1 MSFVDSFLPLAL
13 ALIPAVLGVLIF
25 ALPEKLRGAQLSAM
39 VVGAGATFVL
49 ALTALGK
56 PLEFTRA
63 WAGWGMDFSLKL
75 TQTGG
80 ALVVAASA
88 LTLVVAAL
96 AALPKRMPEKSRA
109 FAGCTLLAL
118 GMANGALLA
127 NNLVAML
134 FFWQAMWA
142 PVYGMIKAGGEN
154 AWKSSVKAVFTAGFA
169 DLMLILGLG
178 LASLAAASMTID
190 QMHAH
195 PGALGTMGFLLMAVG
210 AVAKLGA
217 IPFHGWLYAASEDA
231 PSPFMGLIPGGLN
244 LLMGANLLTK
254 FPGIFDAAAFPG
266 ATFLVLAV
274 GIAIVL
280 LAGMLAM
287 GADGYKKQ
295 AVALNAAQA
304 GALVLGA
311 TSRAGGTFVPVVIVA
326 AAVGCC
332 LYLTA
337 GILDAR
343 KPGKSSPASLLYSIA
358 AGASV
363 AVVFTGSLFRIALHE
378 SWPGLILTV
387 AALFG
392 AIFAVA
398 GIMGLIRAG
407 RDGSSKVEPFFDLGV
422 AQSWLDRTLADPY
435 PAAAAFIKGYA
446 GVSLKVNDAISWF
459 YDVGVVA
466 FVGLLTSLVR
476 KAHNGSQ
483 SRYVIWVLLGSVA
496 VIAIFALS

>member
-1 MSFVDSFLPLAL
+1 MLAL
-13 ALIPAVLGVLIF
+13 VPADLGDLVL
-25 ALPEKLRGAQLSAM
+25 ALPEKLRGAQLSAL

-75 TQTGG
+75 TNTAG

-96 AALPKRMPEKSRA
+96 AALPKRLPEKSRM
-109 FAGCTLLAL
+109 FSGCALLAL
-118 GMANGALLA
+118 GMANGALQA

-178 LASLAAASMTID
+178 LSSLAAESMTID

-195 PGALGTMGFLLMAVG
+195 PGALGAMGFLLMAVG
-210 AVAKLGA
+210 AAAKLGA
-217 IPFHGWLYAASEDA
+217 IPFHGWLYAAAEDA
-231 PSPFMGLIPGGLN
+231 PSPFMGLVPGGLN
-244 LLMGANLLTK
+244 LLMGANLLSK

-266 ATFLVLAV
+266 ATFILLLAAAATVLV
-274 GIAIVL
+274 
-280 LAGMLAM
+280 AGMLAM
-287 GADGYKKQ
+287 GANGYKKQ

-304 GALVLGA
+304 GALILGA
-311 TSRAGGTFVPVVIVA
+311 TSRAGAAFVPVVIVA
-326 AAVGCC
+326 AAAGCC

-343 KPGKSSPASLLYSIA
+343 KPGKPSSASLLNSIA

-363 AVVFTGSLFRIALHE
+363 AVVFAGSLYRIALHE
-378 SWPGLILTV
+378 SWPGLILSV

-392 AIFAVA
+392 AIFAAA
-398 GIMGLIRAG
+398 GILGLIRAG
-407 RDGSSKVEPFFDLGV
+407 RGDSPKAEPFFDMGAV
-422 AQSWLDRTLADPY
+422 QGWLDRTLCDPY
-435 PAAAAFIKGYA
+435 PAAASFIKGYSKI
-446 GVSLKVNDAISWF
+446 SLRINDAISWF
-459 YDVGVVA
+459 YDVGVVV
-466 FVGLLTSLVR
+466 FVGFLTSLVR
-476 KAHNGSQ
+476 RAHNGSQ
-483 SRYVIWVLLGSVA
+483 ARYVLWVLAGSVA